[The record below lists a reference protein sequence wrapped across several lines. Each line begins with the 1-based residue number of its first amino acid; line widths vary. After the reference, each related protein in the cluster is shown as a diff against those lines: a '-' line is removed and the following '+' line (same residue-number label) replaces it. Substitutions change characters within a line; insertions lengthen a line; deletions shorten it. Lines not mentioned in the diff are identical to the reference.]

1 MQEMVEQAIIFA
13 TGAHKGQVDK
23 AQMPYIL
30 HPLRVMNLV
39 DTIEEKIVAVL
50 HDVIEDTDTT
60 REELLEF
67 LNEELVDSI
76 VALSKGENEEYE
88 KYLIRV
94 KNNKIARKVKLA
106 DLKDNMNLDRLEHIE
121 MRDMKRYMKYRKA
134 HKYLSEEV

>member
-1 MQEMVEQAIIFA
+1 MQEMLEQAIIFA
-13 TGAHKGQVDK
+13 TDAHKGQVDK